1 MRISDW
7 SSDVCSSDLL
17 LMLQYRPARCAG
29 LQHRL
34 GRTRG
39 PLDRAPEIMGKA
51 LLGTR
56 RGFLRRRRRARRQ
69 FQPIEHA
76 PLGSRFFLRAL
87 RWLGRLRRLG
97 RQLQAVEHAAPR
109 LSLGRGLRI
118 PCAAA
123 LADLAWAWISA
134 HLAHGASTRAKKLHT
149 LALG

>member
-1 MRISDW
+1 M
-7 SSDVCSSDLL
+7 
-17 LMLQYRPARCAG
+17 
-29 LQHRL
+29 
-34 GRTRG
+34 
-39 PLDRAPEIMGKA
+39 A
-51 LLGTR
+51 LLVTR
-56 RGFLRRRRRARRQ
+56 LGFLRRRGLARRQ
-69 FQPIEHA
+69 LQPIEHA

-149 LALG
+149 

>member
-1 MRISDW
+1 MA
-7 SSDVCSSDLL
+7 
-17 LMLQYRPARCAG
+17 QYRPARGAG

-34 GRTRG
+34 VRTRG

-118 PCAAA
+118 PYAAA
-123 LADLAWAWISA
+123 PAAPAWAWIPPPPA
-134 HLAHGASTRAKKLHT
+134 HSSTTPAHKPPHLPPQPPPPT
-149 LALG
+149 LPPPQ